1 MEDHII
7 EILKAPI
14 KSESDKKEYKIL
26 KLKNGLVAV
35 LISDVK
41 DQTDSNEINQV
52 ETTNEEK
59 MAAATLQVGAGCFCD
74 PVEILGLSHF
84 LEHMVFMGSEKFPTE
99 NDFDSFIRK
108 GGGSTNAWTEYE
120 STSFYFECLEKHLPE
135 ALDKWSQFFI
145 APLLKKE
152 ALTREREA
160 VDSEFQMVLPN
171 DLWRKVQLLMRSAKR
186 DTPVQVSFPWGNL
199 KTLKDNIS
207 DDELYKS
214 VHDHRRR
221 YYSSHN
227 MTLAIQARLPLD
239 TLEDY
244 VKDFF
249 SGIPNNN
256 LPKPNFSEFVDVF
269 DTPEFNR
276 IYYIKP
282 LNETIQLDLV
292 FALPSQK
299 YEYKSKPMKY
309 ISHFLGDEGKG
320 SILSYL
326 KKHMWALALTAGC
339 YFCEYDNNSLF
350 SFFTVTVVLT
360 EEGLKHVFDV
370 IEVVFAYISLIK
382 TEGPQQQVFEE
393 LKVIADADFRFE
405 SQYSASYNTS
415 TLATNLHIYPPEH
428 IISASKIYKEYR
440 EDKICKLLNK
450 LTPKNVYIAIT
461 TKVLPDGLQFN
472 KKEKWLQ
479 AEYTDIQISE
489 ELLSKW
495 ELVVPYTELSL
506 PPPNPFVTSN
516 FDVLPCTS
524 NHPDYPEKLIDTD
537 KCELWYRQDQKFKLP
552 TAHFCIYLI
561 NPVTIESP
569 KNFALTNLFV
579 ELLSFAKGEEVY
591 PATMASLSTYFIA
604 EDRGITVQV
613 DGYNEKLPLLLE
625 LMTKYI
631 LNLSDHMN
639 QDIFNGIKE
648 DTLKQYYNRVLQT
661 ASLEYELGN
670 KLLIRN
676 YFSPLDTYRELYN
689 LTFDDMLEFIQF
701 FPKNLYVKSLVQGNV
716 SADVACDTINKFIT
730 SLNFEGIPKE
740 KYPKLSVPQIPLGE
754 KCLFVESFNKKDT
767 NCITSN
773 LYQVGLFS
781 LKDMVL
787 MCIIMRIIDEPCYN
801 TLRTNEQLG
810 YDVSTYGRRVYG
822 VLVYSLRV
830 TSQVNKYSTQYLDS
844 RIEAFLKQSQK
855 LVDETT
861 VEGLEKIKEDLVKT
875 KQVCDH
881 NLSEEVYRNWLEII
895 YDDYMFD
902 RAKQEVECI
911 KTITLEDIKIWW
923 SKHNHF
929 GSQENFR
936 KISFQIAGHIQ
947 DNQATSEATEEAVTD
962 KSDLQDTALKILG
975 DNNKLPEGK
984 PSGYFIE
991 DIEEFKNSLCP
1002 FSKAEE

>member
-7 EILKAPI
+7 EVLKTPI
-14 KSESDKKEYKIL
+14 KSKSDKKEYKII
-26 KLKNGLVAV
+26 KLKNGLIAV
-35 LISDVK
+35 LISDVQN
-41 DQTDSNEINQV
+41 QTDSNEINQV
-52 ETTNEEK
+52 ETAKEEK
-59 MAAATLQVGAGCFCD
+59 MAAATLQIRAGCLCD

-84 LEHMVFMGSEKFPTE
+84 LEHMVFMGSEKFPAE

-108 GGGSTNAWTEYE
+108 GGGSTNAYTDYE
-120 STSFYFECLEKHLPE
+120 ETAFYFECLEKHLPE

-145 APLLKKE
+145 APLLKE
-152 ALTREREA
+152 DALTREREA
-160 VDSEFQMVLPN
+160 VDSEFQMALPN
-171 DLWRKVQLLMRSAKR
+171 DEWRKWQLLMRTAKKG
-186 DTPVQVSFPWGNL
+186 TCVQVSFPWGNL

-207 DDELYKS
+207 DGELYKS
-214 VHDHRRR
+214 VHEHRKR

-227 MTLAIQARLPLD
+227 MTLAVQARLPLD

-292 FALPSQK
+292 WALPSHK
-299 YEYKSKPMKY
+299 YEYKSKPIKY
-309 ISHFLGDEGKG
+309 LSHLLGDEGKG

-326 KKHMWALALTAGC
+326 KKHMWALALTSGC
-339 YFCEYDNNSLF
+339 SCSEYDNNSLF
-350 SFFTVTVVLT
+350 SLFTLNVVLT

-370 IEVVFAYISLIK
+370 IAVIFAYINLLK
-382 TEGPQQQVFEE
+382 TEGPQEQVFEE
-393 LKVIADADFRFE
+393 LKVIADTDFRFE
-405 SQYSASYNTS
+405 TQYSASYTTI
-415 TLATNLHIYPPEH
+415 TLATNLHVYPPEDV
-428 IISASKIYKEYR
+428 ISASKIYMEYR
-440 EDKICKLLNK
+440 EDKITEVVNK

-506 PPPNPFVTSN
+506 PPPNPFLTSN
-516 FDVLPCTS
+516 FDLLPCIS
-524 NHPDYPEKLIDTD
+524 NQPEYPQKLIDTD
-537 KCELWYRQDQKFKLP
+537 KCELSYRQDQKFKLP
-552 TAHFCIYLI
+552 TAHFHIYLI

-569 KNFALTNLFV
+569 KNFALNDLFV
-579 ELLSFAKGEEVY
+579 ELLSFAKCEEVY
-591 PATMASLSTYFIA
+591 PATVASLRAHFTA
-604 EDRGITVQV
+604 EDRGITFQV
-613 DGYNEKLPLLLE
+613 NGFNEKLPLLLE
-625 LMTKYI
+625 LMTKYV
-631 LNLSDHMN
+631 LNLSDHIN
-639 QDIFNGIKE
+639 QDIFNGVKE
-648 DTLKQYYNRVLQT
+648 EALKQYYNRVFQT
-661 ASLEYELGN
+661 DSLEYELEN

-689 LTFDDMLEFIQF
+689 LTFDDMLDFIQI

-716 SADVACDTINKFIT
+716 SADVACDTINKFIK
-730 SLNFEGIPKE
+730 SLDFEEIPKE

-773 LYQVGLFS
+773 LFQLGLFS
-781 LKDMVL
+781 LQDMVL
-787 MCIIMRIIDEPCYN
+787 MDIIMRIIDEPCFN

-810 YDVSTYGRRVYG
+810 YDVSTYGRREYG
-822 VLVYSLRV
+822 VLVYSLHV
-830 TSQVNKYSTQYLDS
+830 TSQVNKYSTEYLDS

-861 VEGLEKIKEDLVKT
+861 VEALEKIKEDLIKT

-911 KTITLEDIKIWW
+911 KTITLDDIKIWW
-923 SKHNHF
+923 NKHNHF

-947 DNQATSEATEEAVTD
+947 VNQATCTEATVIDESGL
-962 KSDLQDTALKILG
+962 KDTALKILG
-975 DNNKLPEGK
+975 DNKNLPEGK
-984 PSGYFIE
+984 SAGYFIE
-991 DIEEFKNSLCP
+991 DIDEFKNSLCP